1 MKKKIVA
8 AILLST
14 ALLATGCAANNA
26 ETSKTT
32 EKAAET
38 ADKSETEKT
47 DTKATEAA
55 ETENKDTEKAAQRKL
70 LLLVQRT
77 VQKEAQSLRLTRQR
91 WILQRKSLH
100 IKLLTM

>member
-26 ETSKTT
+26 DTSKTT

-38 ADKSETEKT
+38 ADKSERQQKQRIKT
-47 DTKATEAA
+47 QK
-55 ETENKDTEKAAQRKL
+55 KAAQRKL
-70 LLLVQRT
+70 RLLVQRT

-91 WILQRKSLH
+91 WISQRKSLH

>member
-47 DTKATEAA
+47 DTKAT
-55 ETENKDTEKAAQRKL
+55 
-70 LLLVQRT
+70 
-77 VQKEAQSLRLTRQR
+77 
-91 WILQRKSLH
+91 
-100 IKLLTM
+100 

>member
-55 ETENKDTEKAAQRKL
+55 DVLTFSPGGDYVRKEE
-70 LLLVQRT
+70 R
-77 VQKEAQSLRLTRQR
+77 A
-91 WILQRKSLH
+91 
-100 IKLLTM
+100 